1 MIFDTLK
8 AILLM
13 GNIMFENGET
23 ATVTEASKDLVTESA
38 NLLGLSPSELENSFL
53 SKRLEIRGEKMNVT
67 LSESGAS
74 DTRNAFCKEIYG
86 RLFCQ
91 ITHQANK
98 SLSVGDDF
106 IGPDD
111 PLPLNSAN
119 NLCIGL
125 LDIFGFE
132 IFTKNSF
139 EQLCINYGNE
149 KLQQY
154 FIDYVLKKEQE
165 IYLSEG
171 LEFDQ
176 INHLDNEDVL
186 SMIESR
192 QGGIFA
198 LLDEELKLPKCTD
211 LTFLGKVEKEHNN
224 KPNGRFKRDFRKK
237 AELFEIRH
245 FAGAVTYDVSNF
257 LEKNRDKMHDY
268 LEDLIQ
274 SSSRLRFAE
283 TMVLHGPRAVLP
295 GSSAPVTSPTKP
307 FGRSSLTGS
316 SAQSTTIVSRF
327 SKQLNDL
334 MVLLG
339 MSEPHFVKCIKPNN
353 SKKPEELDI
362 ELTLRQLRYSGVLE
376 VRILI
381 FCALRVRNQ
390 LHLLF
395 FFIIRLLKF
404 ERMVTLCDYLIA
416 NLSGCI
422 GCFLASRNLFCSPCL
437 ILKRAGRF
445 SMP

>member
-1 MIFDTLK
+1 MIFDSLK

-13 GNIMFENGET
+13 GNIMFENGDT
-23 ATVTEASKDLVTESA
+23 ATVAESSKALVAQSA
-38 NLLGLSPSELENSFL
+38 ALLGLEPAELENSFL

-91 ITHQANK
+91 ITQQANK
-98 SLSVGDDF
+98 SLSVGADLD
-106 IGPDD
+106 GADEPSAV
-111 PLPLNSAN
+111 NTAN

-186 SMIESR
+186 SMIEAR

-211 LTFLGKVEKEHNN
+211 LSFLTKVEKEHNN
-224 KPNGRFKRDFRKK
+224 KPSGRFKRDFRMK

-245 FAGAVTYDVSNF
+245 FAGSVTYDVTNF
-257 LEKNRDKMHDY
+257 LDKNRDKMHDY

-274 SSSRLRFAE
+274 SSTRSRFAE
-283 TMVLHGPRAVLP
+283 TMFLHGPRAVLQ
-295 GSSAPVTSPTKP
+295 GSTAPVTSPSKP
-307 FGRSSLTGS
+307 FGRSSLSGTSATS
-316 SAQSTTIVSRF
+316 STIVSRF

-353 SKKPEELDI
+353 SKKPTELDI

-376 VRILI
+376 VRI
-381 FCALRVRNQ
+381 NN
-390 LHLLF
+390 
-395 FFIIRLLKF
+395 K
-404 ERMVTLCDYLIA
+404 
-416 NLSGCI
+416 
-422 GCFLASRNLFCSPCL
+422 
-437 ILKRAGRF
+437 
-445 SMP
+445 

>member
-1 MIFDTLK
+1 MIYLLTYILLSVGEDRSMIFDSLK
-8 AILLM
+8 AILIM
-13 GNIMFENGET
+13 GNIAFENGDT
-23 ATVTEASKDLVTESA
+23 AKITEASKALVIESA
-38 NLLGLSPSELENSFL
+38 ALLGLTPAELESAFL

-67 LSESGAS
+67 LSETGAS

-86 RLFCQ
+86 RLFSQ

-98 SLSVGDDF
+98 SLSVGSELDESVAA
-106 IGPDD
+106 
-111 PLPLNSAN
+111 NSAK

-132 IFTKNSF
+132 IFNKNSF

-186 SMIESR
+186 AMIESR
-192 QGGIFA
+192 QGGVFA

-211 LTFLGKVEKEHNN
+211 LTFLAKVEKEHNN
-224 KPNGRFKRDFRKK
+224 KPNGRFKRDFRMK

-245 FAGAVTYDVSNF
+245 FAGTVTYDVTNF

-274 SSSRLRFAE
+274 SSLRSRFAE
-283 TMVLHGPRAVLP
+283 TMLLHGPRVGANAPIATP
-295 GSSAPVTSPTKP
+295 GKP
-307 FGRSSLTGS
+307 SGRASMTGG
-316 SAQSTTIVSRF
+316 SAQSATIVSRF

-353 SKKPEELDI
+353 SKRPEELDI

-376 VRILI
+376 VRPATYYDECFLNSI
-381 FCALRVRNQ
+381 
-390 LHLLF
+390 
-395 FFIIRLLKF
+395 
-404 ERMVTLCDYLIA
+404 
-416 NLSGCI
+416 NLSR
-422 GCFLASRNLFCSPCL
+422 LNL
-437 ILKRAGRF
+437 
-445 SMP
+445 